1 MEKITFLIEF
11 NELDRRNRRKIFIAK
26 YCQMSLFGP
35 QRTSKLLLLNSF
47 LTLLL
52 RLDQFLHFNV
62 FWQPTMNSPKN
73 CRFFRENLW
82 ISMLEPGI
90 CLFVQWFFLLLVY
103 CFLCMNQI
111 LTLPDFHV
119 FHKNDMHPHSTDC
132 MSNSAVFCPTSHTW
146 RM

>member
-1 MEKITFLIEF
+1 MEKKSHFWLNSTNTIGIG
-11 NELDRRNRRKIFIAK
+11 RKI
-26 YCQMSLFGP
+26 CWNVLFCC
-35 QRTSKLLLLNSF
+35 KLLPNVRTPTDKQITPFELLLERI
-47 LTLLL
+47 LTLL
-52 RLDQFLHFNV
+52 H

-82 ISMLEPGI
+82 ISKPEPDI

-132 MSNSAVFCPTSHTW
+132 MSNSVVFCPTSHTW